1 MPLCGII
8 SSECLGTLPGAWAK
22 QCENV
27 LEVNA
32 CEWLRDTAWAASARG
47 PAADQK
53 QTAFRPPCLVKTQ
66 SCGCPLTFPDSHLL
80 FHSWVSADRGWMPP
94 VPTNKK
100 KKKKST
106 SRYTQVGLCKPTWW
120 VLHVVMF
127 CPPLGCGAENV
138 SKNQTWELRPINKS
152 SETVAWQKRSV
163 NVPKKGASM

>member
-66 SCGCPLTFPDSHLL
+66 SCGWPLTFPDSHLL

-94 VPTNKK
+94 VPTIKK
-100 KKKKST
+100 KKKKHQ
-106 SRYTQVGLCKPTWW
+106 QVHTGGTLQA
-120 VLHVVMF
+120 HVVSLARGDVLPTPGVW
-127 CPPLGCGAENV
+127 CWKRQQEPNLGTTSYKQKLRDCGLA
-138 SKNQTWELRPINKS
+138 KAKC
-152 SETVAWQKRSV
+152 
-163 NVPKKGASM
+163 

>member
-22 QCENV
+22 QCEMCLKLTLVNGWETQ
-27 LEVNA
+27 LELLVPGALQRIRNKPPFGRPA
-32 CEWLRDTAWAASARG
+32 LWKLSPAGARSPFLTHTFFFILG
-47 PAADQK
+47 FLLIVAECP
-53 QTAFRPPCLVKTQ
+53 RSPP
-66 SCGCPLTFPDSHLL
+66 S
-80 FHSWVSADRGWMPP
+80 
-94 VPTNKK
+94 K